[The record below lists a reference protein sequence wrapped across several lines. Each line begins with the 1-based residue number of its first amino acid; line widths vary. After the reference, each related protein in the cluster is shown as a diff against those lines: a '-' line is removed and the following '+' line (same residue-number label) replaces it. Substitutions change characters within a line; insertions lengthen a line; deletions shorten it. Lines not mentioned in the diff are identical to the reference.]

1 MYIDKMTEYICLEF
15 IMRNRDRFSS
25 RNEGEKIL
33 NNLVKKRL
41 GNDKFEIDFRALI
54 NRKNDL
60 IAEILEPYV
69 IESKSND

>member
-1 MYIDKMTEYICLEF
+1 MTEYICLEL
-15 IMRNRDRFSS
+15 IMRIRDKFGLR
-25 RNEGEKIL
+25 RDGENIL
-33 NNLVKKRL
+33 NNLVKNRL

-60 IAEILEPYV
+60 ITEILEPYV

>member
-1 MYIDKMTEYICLEF
+1 MIEYICLEL
-15 IMRNRDRFSS
+15 IMRNKDRLGKEEWFK
-25 RNEGEKIL
+25 ECL
-33 NNLVKKRL
+33 DNLVKRRL

-60 IAEILEPYV
+60 MAEILEPYV